1 MGPDLGPATEGGIT
15 VPSLMFQL
23 TDEIPLGDIPEPP
36 AVVTKKVPKT
46 PENGPKGQKQGLHKY
61 INY

>member
-1 MGPDLGPATEGGIT
+1 MEGGTT
-15 VPSLMFQL
+15 VPSLMFQF
-23 TDEIPLGDIPEPP
+23 TDEIPLGDTPEPP

-61 INY
+61 IVY